1 MNASHSPCKVSAFMA
16 SHLPDFFKD
25 YGLSF
30 CIDGP
35 QLEYFV
41 YNKKTG
47 SDISCSLTVNF
58 DDDADKINV
67 MTFCPGLFLHSG
79 TRYFSAVCFF
89 MVMQHFAN
97 FNKIQHACRI
107 CLNTKKAVFDSFYA
121 SLKDFDFHLEFLGD
135 KGNDRVDLESCFL
148 SLNMDTSMVVERALV
163 DY

>member
-1 MNASHSPCKVSAFMA
+1 MDTPPSFFKVSAFMA
-16 SHLPDFFKD
+16 SHLPDFFD
-25 YGLSF
+25 LYGMNF

-47 SDISCSLTVNF
+47 FDISCSLTVNF
-58 DDDADKINV
+58 DDDAGKINV
-67 MTFCPGLFLHSG
+67 MSFYPGLFLHPG

-97 FNKIQHACRI
+97 FNNIKRACRI
-107 CLNTKKAVFDSFYA
+107 CLNTKKAVFYAFYA
-121 SLKDFDFHLEFLGD
+121 SLKDFDFHLEVFGE
-135 KGNDRVDLESCFL
+135 KDRVDLESFFL
-148 SLNMDTSMVVERALV
+148 SLNMDTSMVIERDLV